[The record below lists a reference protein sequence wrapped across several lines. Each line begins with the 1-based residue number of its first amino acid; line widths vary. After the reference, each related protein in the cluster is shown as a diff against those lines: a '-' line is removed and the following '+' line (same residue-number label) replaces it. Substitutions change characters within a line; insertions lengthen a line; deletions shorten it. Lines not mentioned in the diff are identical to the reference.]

1 MKIAVFPNV
10 GKEKAAGVLRRLLD
24 FARAHDVE
32 IFLPQDESLYF
43 NVPDYG
49 VTDIESRN
57 MDMALSI
64 GGDGTLLSVCRRLGE
79 RGIPI
84 CGINLGTLG
93 FMTDIE
99 LDELENKCE
108 KILSG
113 KYKLEERLRLD
124 GFRDRGEGAEYLGS
138 AVNDVVVT
146 KGSLARM
153 LHFGLS
159 INETRFTD
167 YKADGLI
174 VSSPTGSTAYSLS
187 AGGPV
192 MNPLVKAL
200 LITPICAHSFNQR
213 PLVID
218 EQETVR
224 IHIAAVHQDIIVTF
238 DGQESFRLLPGDD
251 IIVQKS
257 PQPAKIVKF
266 ADKNYYKILST
277 KLWGSKL

>member
-1 MKIAVFPNV
+1 MRIAVFPNV
-10 GKEKAAGVLRRLLD
+10 GKEKARQVLSRLLA
-24 FARAHDVE
+24 FARRRGVE

-43 NVPDYG
+43 DAAEYG
-49 VTDIESRN
+49 VANIEQQET
-57 MDMALSI
+57 DMALSI
-64 GGDGTLLSVCRRLGE
+64 GGDGTLLSVCRRLGA
-79 RGIPI
+79 RGVPV

-108 KILSG
+108 KILQG

-124 GFRDRGEGAEYLGS
+124 GFRNREGDEVYLGS

-146 KGSLARM
+146 KGSMARM

-159 INETRFTD
+159 INETRFTE
-167 YKADGLI
+167 YKADGII

-187 AGGPV
+187 AGGPI

-251 IIVQKS
+251 IIVKKS

-266 ADKNYYKILST
+266 ADKNYYKLLRT
-277 KLWGSKL
+277 KLMG